1 MGIMV
6 IRNHRIHIHGA
17 FVCRFAKDEWQTIK
31 QIVKLAKE
39 ANLNSPRFLIPAP
52 LPGMRFRERAVSEN
66 RVRLNDWT
74 LYAVYYAVL
83 RPARISIFIF
93 DVQNS

>member
-6 IRNHRIHIHGA
+6 LRNLRIHIHGT
-17 FVCRFAKDEWQTIK
+17 FVCRFAQDEWQTIK

-39 ANLNSPRFLIPAP
+39 ANLNSSLFLIPAP
-52 LPGMRFRERAVSEN
+52 LPGTRFRERAVSEN

-74 LYAVYYAVL
+74 LYAVHHAVL
-83 RPARISIFIF
+83 RPARFSIF
-93 DVQNS
+93 DVENS